1 MTYKISIE
9 ITVKERLALY
19 EKTRTELINSS
30 EKAMK
35 HMVSTGIY
43 TEKGNLKK
51 IYR

>member
-1 MTYKISIE
+1 MTYEIGSE

-19 EKTRTELINSS
+19 EKTKTELLNSS

-35 HMVSTGIY
+35 HMVNTGIY